1 MKGLKGGNKL
11 ARGNKNGGEMGGVGD
26 LVRSSEKRKDGC
38 RERRRKSGKAMS
50 LLQLGVESS
59 LSLCCLSFPAL
70 SSTCHRLAVSQ
81 FEAKFKPPKRKKE
94 QGNKRGQGW
103 KIEKKKQSVK
113 DKMVKANVTVWESRE
128 GGKENEIEKQETGE
142 A

>member
-1 MKGLKGGNKL
+1 
-11 ARGNKNGGEMGGVGD
+11 
-26 LVRSSEKRKDGC
+26 
-38 RERRRKSGKAMS
+38 MS

-70 SSTCHRLAVSQ
+70 SSLCHRLAVSQ
-81 FEAKFKPPKRKKE
+81 FEGKINPLKRKKE

-103 KIEKKKQSVK
+103 KIKKKKQSVK
-113 DKMVKANVTVWESRE
+113 DKMVKANVTVWARE
-128 GGKENEIEKQETGE
+128 GGEEDEIEKEETGE